1 MISQAASSR
10 AFLLRLA
17 LSCLFL
23 SEFDYSS
30 LIYWSQKS
38 VELNDEALRLQENAG
53 VPVSVPDSLYVGDA
67 AGRPKDWAPGKK
79 KDFSCSDRLVSDWS
93 VTSK

>member
-1 MISQAASSR
+1 MIG
-10 AFLLRLA
+10 
-17 LSCLFL
+17 
-23 SEFDYSS
+23 YSS
-30 LIYWSQKS
+30 FIYCSQKC

-79 KDFSCSDRLVSDWS
+79 KDFSCSDRLVSDQYKLLIGTGERLVS
-93 VTSK
+93 DE